1 MRTISHFINGQS
13 VTRIGAAIS
22 PVYDPST
29 GQVQACLEHGDAE
42 SWPRLSRLPKQRNPP
57 GPRSTLSDGPG

>member
-13 VTRIGAAIS
+13 VTLAGAVTG

-29 GQVQACLEHGDAE
+29 GEVQARLEHGDAAILAE
-42 SWPRLSRLPKQRNPP
+42 AVAVAKTRNQP
-57 GPRSTLSDGPG
+57 GLRSTPSTVPG